1 MHDTAPRRSWVL
13 VIQCYK
19 LGPRIPA
26 IYGRKRRRG
35 NKGAKNPKNLFMCLL
50 RFFGVWG
57 FLVVSFSV
65 KKSQQNCE
73 PYLDLNLQRWL
84 SDFLVQISDMMYF
97 FIMNKTNCC
106 RTLNWHFFPFHCR
119 TFISQSL
126 WSPIFLISFKSV
138 LPLLSLF
145 NQLSIHDLER
155 MWELSST
162 PVSG

>member
-1 MHDTAPRRSWVL
+1 MEEKEGEVTKE
-13 VIQCYK
+13 Q
-19 LGPRIPA
+19 
-26 IYGRKRRRG
+26 
-35 NKGAKNPKNLFMCLL
+35 KNPKNLFMCLL

-106 RTLNWHFFPFHCR
+106 RTLN
-119 TFISQSL
+119 
-126 WSPIFLISFKSV
+126 
-138 LPLLSLF
+138 
-145 NQLSIHDLER
+145 
-155 MWELSST
+155 
-162 PVSG
+162 